1 MTLVNSLRRL
11 SMKNKK
17 AVFNLIKDELTKW
30 KPKDT
35 PNNIAGQG
43 YNNKNVM
50 PIASGSLPDTLE
62 FDYVYVAP
70 PITNA
75 RAVTT
80 GSKGKTST
88 ETYVIEIY
96 TLRLGKI
103 GDDTK
108 IKTQEGADETYEFIE
123 ELLIGQGF
131 IVARTLTDLNYNNA
145 NIARYVLNATKRF
158 INI

>member
-1 MTLVNSLRRL
+1 
-11 SMKNKK
+11 MKNKNK
-17 AVFNLIKDELTKW
+17 VFNLIKDELIKW
-30 KPKDT
+30 KPKTT
-35 PNNIAGQG
+35 PNNIDGQG
-43 YNNKNVM
+43 FNNKNVM

-62 FDYVYVAP
+62 FDYVYIAP

-131 IVARTLTDLNYNNA
+131 LVARTLTDLNYNNA